1 MKLTKKFPELNSKAN
16 IKREILRKLRKYQK
30 TKPTG
35 GEYDYMLF
43 LDVAKKY
50 DVNCQR
56 FNDALFELI
65 REKKIAMN
73 ENRFCVKR
81 EFCWFFVLGSF
92 RNFIS
97 ALNLENF

>member
-16 IKREILRKLRKYQK
+16 IKREILRKLREYQK

-35 GEYDYMLF
+35 GEYNYMLF

-50 DVNCQR
+50 DINYQK

-65 REKKIAMN
+65 REKKVVMN
-73 ENRFCVKR
+73 EKGFCVRR
-81 EFCWFFVLGSF
+81 E
-92 RNFIS
+92 
-97 ALNLENF
+97 LN